1 MDGVRG
7 RLVFHGRVQGVGFRY
22 YVIHAAS
29 HHEVTGYVK
38 NTCDGAVE
46 VVAEGQKE
54 EVRNFFLDI
63 QEGPVSASI
72 RSVVEEWSPYTG
84 FYPTFQVEYE

>member
-1 MDGVRG
+1 MA
-7 RLVFHGRVQGVGFRY
+7 GFRGL
-22 YVIHAAS
+22 VSGIMSSMPHRTTRS
-29 HHEVTGYVK
+29 L
-38 NTCDGAVE
+38 VE